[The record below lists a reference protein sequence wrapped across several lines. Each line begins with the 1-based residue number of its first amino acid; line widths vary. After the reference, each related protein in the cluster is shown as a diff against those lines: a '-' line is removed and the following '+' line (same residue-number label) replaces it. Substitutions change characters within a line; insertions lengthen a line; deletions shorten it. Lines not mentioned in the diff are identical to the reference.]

1 MENSDQISEET
12 VDAPTSK
19 KLRIMQRVG
28 PEVCT
33 KIKCYYFIC
42 PFLGFEWELKMIKA
56 LLRKGKK
63 MLSIVFVGK
72 DNFY

>member
-33 KIKCYYFIC
+33 NIKCYYLIFV
-42 PFLGFEWELKMIKA
+42 GFEWEEKMCYFRA
-56 LLRKGKK
+56 
-63 MLSIVFVGK
+63 
-72 DNFY
+72 NQ